1 MQLTTNHSNQSNK
14 SENPTKIVLKRAKK
28 TAQTEA
34 NQPKYCREKEEP
46 VEIMVNRPQNNA
58 NLPEPARKHPNP
70 G

>member
-1 MQLTTNHSNQSNK
+1 MQLTTNHNNQSNK

-46 VEIMVNRPQNNA
+46 VEIMVNRP
-58 NLPEPARKHPNP
+58 KTV
-70 G
+70 